1 MIYIVIHSTNWLSAV
16 MAERLRR
23 QTRNLF
29 GSPSAGSNP
38 AHCEV
43 FFSKLQK
50 VLGDLEKVGLHYVK

>member
-1 MIYIVIHSTNWLSAV
+1 